1 MLKYNLYTIAFISC
15 IVLIIVIIWKLCK
28 AIKEINIIEEE
39 LKMSLYDEKNNCFVP
54 NPPEMKYW
62 EIITKISTYK
72 NISLKEAAKDF
83 SELSGEPSNEILEI
97 ILNAD
102 EKYLIPF
109 EGKIKI
115 CNDEDNILSYGIQPK
130 MAGKIGYIKNIVID
144 DEHFADDKED
154 KARNRV
160 YYLIDI
166 DDSLYS
172 CEILNKV

>member
-1 MLKYNLYTIAFISC
+1 M
-15 IVLIIVIIWKLCK
+15 
-28 AIKEINIIEEE
+28 
-39 LKMSLYDEKNNCFVP
+39 
-54 NPPEMKYW
+54 
-62 EIITKISTYK
+62 STYK
-72 NISLKEAAKDF
+72 NISLKESAKDF
-83 SELSGEPSNEILEI
+83 SELSGIPSNEILGI

-109 EGKIKI
+109 ESKIKI
-115 CNDEDNILSYGIQPK
+115 FDDEDNILSYGIQPD
-130 MAGKIGYIKNIVID
+130 MAGKIGYIKDIVID

-154 KARNRV
+154 KTRNRV

>member
-1 MLKYNLYTIAFISC
+1 MN
-15 IVLIIVIIWKLCK
+15 
-28 AIKEINIIEEE
+28 
-39 LKMSLYDEKNNCFVP
+39 LYDEKNHCFCP
-54 NPPEMKYW
+54 NPPAMRYW
-62 EIITKISTYK
+62 KIITEISTHK
-72 NISLKEAAKDF
+72 NISLKEATKEF
-83 SELSGEPSNEILEI
+83 SELSGVPSNEILGI

-109 EGKIKI
+109 GGKIKI
-115 CNDEDNILSYGIQPK
+115 CDDEDNILSYGIQPN
-130 MAGKIGYIKNIVID
+130 MAGKIGYIKDIVID

-154 KARNRV
+154 KTRNRV